1 MAGKDFLEEQRRR
14 QRELVAARA
23 ARQNPEAAP
32 VVVREEKTMSASE
45 KVSNFWF
52 YNKYFVLGAL
62 LLAVMLFIGIKQCAD
77 REKFDT
83 EVVLYTYTTYTSDQI
98 DAIEE
103 ELEKYGVD
111 IHGDGVVNYQII
123 DCSYDK
129 KNTGF
134 DHKNAKGSKLTA
146 NITSNKKAILFIT
159 DAETFKQL
167 TDRYAEN
174 DIEFFVDCK
183 LPADGGKSLP
193 LSEDFY
199 KNVNAK
205 STAGIKL
212 PEGLK
217 ISQRITGKNLTI
229 GEAEKQ
235 TAAARE
241 LFSKMQAGI
250 KNEAK

>member
-32 VVVREEKTMSASE
+32 AVVREEKPLSAGE
-45 KVSNFWF
+45 KLSNFWF
-52 YNKYFVLGAL
+52 YNKLFVLGAL
-62 LLAVMLFIGIKQCAD
+62 LLAVMLIIGVKQCAD
-77 REKFDT
+77 RENFDT
-83 EVVLYTYTTYTSDQI
+83 EVVLYTYHTYTPDQI
-98 DAIEE
+98 DALEA

-111 IHGDGVVNYQII
+111 INGDGEVNYQIL

-129 KNTGF
+129 KNTSF

-146 NITSNKKAILFIT
+146 NITSNKKAIIFIT
-159 DAETFKQL
+159 DKETFSQL

-174 DIEFFVDCK
+174 DIEFFVNCG
-183 LPADGGKSLP
+183 LPEDGGKSL
-193 LSEDFY
+193 LLNEDFY
-199 KNVNAK
+199 KSVNEK

-217 ISQRITGKNLTI
+217 VSQRITGKGLTI
-229 GEAEKQ
+229 GEAKKQ
-235 TAAARE
+235 TEAAKEMFA
-241 LFSKMQAGI
+241 KMQAGI